1 MTSSIGLRFYQ
12 VTAHVRNSKGDDVVP
27 DANLSTPLDDFVRTF
42 VSENSVQVRSD
53 SHQRSWY
60 FDEQEGDGPNSVRGH
75 ILYGT
80 FGFESTFRDVE
91 TKEVR
96 YSRGVKD
103 VEEVP
108 LFFEFWRPEGQEHFI
123 FTFQSFQGRSCVTLV
138 LERIRERFEDANPG
152 VLLRIKKLLAVG
164 STRSLY
170 ANAPVKKLTL
180 IKSHVSADRFST
192 YAASGRRRH
201 IDVELAYKAG
211 RGGALGT
218 LADFFDD
225 LSPNDDGIV
234 VFDGQE
240 FDQAV
245 ATVMI
250 GRQYRPV
257 GLAGPT
263 ADTGAVDVT
272 EAVEW
277 GLDGHPTFD
286 SIAEQATMI
295 ALDMNRRIGE
305 RPA

>member
-1 MTSSIGLRFYQ
+1 MASSIGLRFYQ
-12 VTAHVRNSKGDDVVP
+12 VTAHVRNSRGDDIV
-27 DANLSTPLDDFVRTF
+27 DEGELSAPFDQFVRSF
-42 VSENSVQVRSD
+42 VDENSVQVRSEE
-53 SHQRSWY
+53 HQRSWY
-60 FDEQEGDGPNSVRGH
+60 FEQRDGDGPNSIRGH
-75 ILYGT
+75 IIYGT
-80 FGFESTFRDVE
+80 FGFESTFRDSE

-108 LFFEFWRPEGQEHFI
+108 LFFEFWRPEGHAHFI

-138 LERIRERFEDANPG
+138 LERLRERFEELNPG
-152 VLLRIKKLLAVG
+152 ALLRIKKLLAVG
-164 STRSLY
+164 SARDLY
-170 ANAPVKKLTL
+170 AGAPVKKLTF
-180 IKSHVSADRFST
+180 IKSHVSADRFSN
-192 YAASGRRRH
+192 YAAGGRRRH
-201 IDVELAYKAG
+201 VDLELAYKAG

-218 LADFFDD
+218 LRDFMDD

-240 FDQAV
+240 FDEAV

-250 GRQYRPV
+250 GRRYRPV
-257 GLAGPT
+257 GLAGPR

-272 EAVEW
+272 DAVEW
-277 GLDGHPTFD
+277 GVNGHPVFE